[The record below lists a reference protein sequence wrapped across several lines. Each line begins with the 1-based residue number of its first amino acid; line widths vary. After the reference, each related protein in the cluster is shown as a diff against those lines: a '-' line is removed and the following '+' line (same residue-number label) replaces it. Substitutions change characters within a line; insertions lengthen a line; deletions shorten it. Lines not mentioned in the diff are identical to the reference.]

1 MNEFEKIIF
10 KSLKGSVT
18 ALKEALE
25 RNDRI
30 SIKFCLSSIHNS
42 VNYFEQTR
50 LNFEQLRLKE
60 EE

>member
-10 KSLKGSVT
+10 KSLKGSVN
-18 ALKEALE
+18 ALKNALA

-50 LNFEQLRLKE
+50 LKVE
-60 EE
+60 E